1 VARKSRN
8 KPWVDQA
15 KSNDQNNVNNLIDF
29 SGRKE
34 QKNLDNFNQN
44 DAIANRLNAAVNPQ
58 QPPQNNNPNM

>member
-1 VARKSRN
+1 MARKSRN

-34 QKNLDNFNQN
+34 QKNLDNFNQKSSSVSPDSIGEN
-44 DAIANRLNAAVNPQ
+44 IAGVNRA
-58 QPPQNNNPNM
+58 